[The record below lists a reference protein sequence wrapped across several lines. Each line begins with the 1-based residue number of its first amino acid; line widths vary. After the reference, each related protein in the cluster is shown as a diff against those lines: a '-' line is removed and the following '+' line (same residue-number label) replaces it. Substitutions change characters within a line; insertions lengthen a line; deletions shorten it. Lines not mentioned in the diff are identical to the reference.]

1 MPKRGLRSH
10 QVGAPKV
17 LLVIGDAVEVVDTL
31 YPLMRL
37 QEAGYEVVVAA
48 PEVRVYNMVQHEQ
61 PAGWDITQETA
72 GYHLE
77 SDIAFR
83 DIDPAEYAGILISGG
98 RAPEYIRYD
107 EDLLRTVRWLA
118 AAGRPVG
125 SICHGI
131 EVLAKA
137 GVIDGKRITCV
148 PKCRFDAEVCG
159 ATYVEELV
167 VVDGNIIT
175 ARVAGDGWL
184 WMREFIPALP
194 PVAAP
199 MEAQVAG

>member
-1 MPKRGLRSH
+1 MNLGAAND

-17 LLVIGDAVEVVDTL
+17 PLVIGEAAEIVDTI

-37 QEAGYEVVVAA
+37 KEAGYEVIVAA
-48 PEVRVYNMVQHEQ
+48 PEVHLYNLVQHEQ
-61 PAGWDITQETA
+61 PPGWEITQETP
-72 GYHLE
+72 GYHLQ

-83 DIDPAEYAGILISGG
+83 DMVPEQYAGILISGG

-107 EDLLRTVRWLA
+107 EDLIRTVRWLA
-118 AAGRPVG
+118 SAGRPVG

-137 GVIDGKRITCV
+137 NVIEGKRITCV
-148 PKCRFDAEVCG
+148 PKCRFDAEICG
-159 ATYVEELV
+159 ATYIEAPV

-175 ARVAGDGWL
+175 ARISHDGWE
-184 WMREFIPALP
+184 WMREFLPALP
-194 PVAAP
+194 PVG
-199 MEAQVAG
+199 Q